1 MPSFPSARYCLRTLG
16 ALCISFSVLTG
27 SAAAQ
32 VKDHLNIPGPIA
44 FDGQSYDLAWSS
56 RPSARYIKHEYVPK
70 GQDVTHFHDMLLVE
84 FLQGDLKVADVVQTQ
99 MQKLN
104 ARKGRDP
111 LVRMAVIKND
121 ATGDMLLDFLMSD
134 TDKNGELIV
143 EWNAYRYA
151 RMTMANGETGIGLFG
166 ISRRA
171 YGDDN
176 AKAFLGALKARRP
189 AQIDRLAKAPLPFAP
204 K

>member
-1 MPSFPSARYCLRTLG
+1 MPSFPPAGYYLRKLG
-16 ALCISFSVLTG
+16 AFCIAFSVLTG

-56 RPSARYIKHEYVPK
+56 RPSASYIKHEYVPK
-70 GQDVTHFHDMLLVE
+70 GQVVTHFHDMLLVE
-84 FLQGDLKVADVVQTQ
+84 FLQGDRTVANVVQTQ

-104 ARKGRDP
+104 ARKDRDP

-121 ATGDMLLDFLMSD
+121 ATGEMLLDFLMSD
-134 TDKNGELIV
+134 NTGSELIV

-151 RMTMANGETGIGLFG
+151 RISNANGEAGIGLFG

-171 YGDDN
+171 YGNDN
-176 AKAFLGALKARRP
+176 AKAFLAALKTRRP
-189 AQIDRLAKAPLPFAP
+189 AQINHLAKAPMPFAS

>member
-1 MPSFPSARYCLRTLG
+1 MPSFPSARYCLRMLG
-16 ALCISFSVLTG
+16 AFCIAFGMLTG

-56 RPSARYIKHEYVPK
+56 RPSASYVKHEYVPQ
-70 GQDVTHFHDMLLVE
+70 GQTVTHFHDMLLVE
-84 FLQGDLKVADVVQTQ
+84 FLQGDRKVADVVQTQ

-104 ARKGRDP
+104 ARKDRDP

-121 ATGDMLLDFLMSD
+121 TTGEMLLDFLMSD
-134 TDKNGELIV
+134 NTNGELIV

-151 RMTMANGETGIGLFG
+151 RITNANGETGIGLFG

-171 YGDDN
+171 YGNDN
-176 AKAFLGALKARRP
+176 AKAFLTALKTRRP
-189 AQIDRLAKAPLPFAP
+189 TQIDQLAKAPLPFAR

>member
-1 MPSFPSARYCLRTLG
+1 MPSFPSARYCLHMLG
-16 ALCISFSVLTG
+16 AFCIAFGMLMG

-32 VKDHLNIPGPIA
+32 VKDHLNIPDPIA

-56 RPSARYIKHEYVPK
+56 RPSASYIKHEYVPQ
-70 GQDVTHFHDMLLVE
+70 GQTVTHFHEMLLVE
-84 FLQGDLKVADVVQTQ
+84 FLQGDRTVADVVQTQ

-104 ARKGRDP
+104 ARKDRDP
-111 LVRMAVIKND
+111 LVRMAVIRND
-121 ATGDMLLDFLMSD
+121 ATGEMLLDFLMSD
-134 TDKNGELIV
+134 NTNGELIV

-151 RMTMANGETGIGLFG
+151 RITNANGETGIGLFG

-171 YGDDN
+171 YGNDN
-176 AKAFLGALKARRP
+176 AKAFLAMLKTRRP
-189 AQIDRLAKAPLPFAP
+189 AQIDQLAKAPLPFAP

>member
-1 MPSFPSARYCLRTLG
+1 MPSFPSAGYCLRAFA
-16 ALCISFSVLTG
+16 ALCIAFVVLTG

-56 RPSARYIKHEYVPK
+56 RPSASYIKHEYVPQ
-70 GQDVTHFHDMLLVE
+70 GQTVTHFHDMLLVE
-84 FLQGDLKVADVVQTQ
+84 FLQGDRKVADVVQTQ

-104 ARKGRDP
+104 ARKDRDP

-121 ATGDMLLDFLMSD
+121 TTGEMLLDFLMSD
-134 TDKNGELIV
+134 NTNGELIV

-151 RMTMANGETGIGLFG
+151 RITNASGEIGIGLFG

-171 YGDDN
+171 YGNDN
-176 AKAFLGALKARRP
+176 AKAFLTALNARRP
-189 AQIDRLAKAPLPFAP
+189 VQIDQLAKAPLPFAP

>member
-1 MPSFPSARYCLRTLG
+1 
-16 ALCISFSVLTG
+16 
-27 SAAAQ
+27 

-56 RPSARYIKHEYVPK
+56 RPSANYIKHEYVPK
-70 GQDVTHFHDMLLVE
+70 GQVVTHFHDMLLVE
-84 FLQGDLKVADVVQTQ
+84 FLQGDLTVADVVRTQ

-111 LVRMAVIKND
+111 LVRMAVIKNA
-121 ATGDMLLDFLMSD
+121 ATGEMLLDFLISD
-134 TDKNGELIV
+134 NTNGELIV

-151 RMTMANGETGIGLFG
+151 RMTTVSGETGIGLFG
-166 ISRRA
+166 VSRRA
-171 YGDDN
+171 YGDDS

>member
-1 MPSFPSARYCLRTLG
+1 MPSFPSARYCLRAFG
-16 ALCISFSVLTG
+16 ALCIALVVLTG

-44 FDGQSYDLAWSS
+44 FDGQSFDLAWSS
-56 RPSARYIKHEYVPK
+56 RPSASYIKHEYVPK
-70 GQDVTHFHDMLLVE
+70 GQTVTRFHDMLLVE
-84 FLQGDLKVADVVQTQ
+84 FLQGDRKVADVVQTQ

-104 ARKGRDP
+104 ARKDRDP

-121 ATGDMLLDFLMSD
+121 ATGEILLDFLMSD
-134 TDKNGELIV
+134 NSNGEIIV

-151 RMTMANGETGIGLFG
+151 RITNARGETGIGLFG

-176 AKAFLGALKARRP
+176 AKAFLGALKTRRP
-189 AQIDRLAKAPLPFAP
+189 AQIDQLAKAPLPFAP